1 MTDQHPTDGRK
12 PDGEHPD
19 GRGRHAERHA
29 DKHDADRHHAE
40 KHHEPKPADEATAAV
55 VSLDTA
61 GGAMEPSAVP
71 ATAQSGKI
79 PVGPETLVRR
89 IFTGSGMVSVLAVLL
104 ALILGGLLIA
114 LTDKQVGT
122 TSTYLLARPTDFLS
136 AVWNAATRSYVA
148 LFQGSVFNP
157 RGAGIG
163 GQFAP
168 LLETL
173 TIATPLITAGLGV
186 ALAFR
191 AGLFNIGAQ
200 GQIIM
205 AGILAA
211 WVGFALHLPLG
222 LHLLLVLAAGII
234 GGAFWGGL
242 VGYLKARTGAHEVI
256 VTIMFNYIA
265 LYLLRYLL
273 NTPAFQRPGETNPIS
288 PILDASAVYPQIFGT
303 QYRLH
308 LGFLLAIAATVF
320 VWWLL
325 NRSTVGFEFRAVGAN
340 PKAAQTAGIN
350 VSRSTILVMAIA
362 GALAGLSGV
371 AQVAG
376 TEKVLT
382 DGVAATYGF
391 DAITVAL
398 LGRSTPWGTFAA
410 GLLFGAFR
418 AGAVQMQIQT
428 GTPIDI
434 VLVVQSLIVLFIAAP
449 PLVRAVF
456 GLNPRRRKQAP
467 AGKAKA
473 AATTGGAA

>member
-1 MTDQHPTDGRK
+1 
-12 PDGEHPD
+12 
-19 GRGRHAERHA
+19 
-29 DKHDADRHHAE
+29 
-40 KHHEPKPADEATAAV
+40 
-55 VSLDTA
+55 
-61 GGAMEPSAVP
+61 MEPSAVP
-71 ATAQSGKI
+71 ATAQSGKL
-79 PVGPETLVRR
+79 PGGPDTLARR

-104 ALILGGLLIA
+104 ALVIGGLLIA
-114 LTDKQVGT
+114 STDERVGA
-122 TSTYLLARPTDFLS
+122 TSSYLLARPTDFLS
-136 AVWNAATRSYVA
+136 AVWNAATGSYIA
-148 LFQGSVFNP
+148 LFQGAVFNP
-157 RGAGIG
+157 QASGVAI
-163 GQFAP
+163 QFAP
-168 LLETL
+168 LMETL

-211 WVGFALHLPLG
+211 WVGFALHLPVG
-222 LHLLLVLAAGII
+222 LHLLLVLVAGVV
-234 GGAFWGGL
+234 GGAIWGGL
-242 VGYLKARTGAHEVI
+242 VGILKARTGAHEVI
-256 VTIMFNYIA
+256 LTIMFNYVA
-265 LYLLRYLL
+265 LYFLGYLL
-273 NTPAFQRPGETNPIS
+273 NTPAFQRPGESNPIS
-288 PILDASAVYPQIFGT
+288 PILDPTAVYPQILGS

-308 LGFLLAIAATVF
+308 LGFVLAIAATVL

-362 GALAGLSGV
+362 GALAGMSGV

-456 GLNPRRRKQAP
+456 GLNPRRRKP
-467 AGKAKA
+467 AKTVRSQQ
-473 AATTGGAA
+473 AATAEGAA

>member
-1 MTDQHPTDGRK
+1 MT
-12 PDGEHPD
+12 
-19 GRGRHAERHA
+19 
-29 DKHDADRHHAE
+29 
-40 KHHEPKPADEATAAV
+40 
-55 VSLDTA
+55 
-61 GGAMEPSAVP
+61 
-71 ATAQSGKI
+71 I
-79 PVGPETLVRR
+79 P
-89 IFTGSGMVSVLAVLL
+89 VLAVLL
-104 ALILGGLLIA
+104 ALIIGGLLIA
-114 LTDKQVGT
+114 STDRQVAT
-122 TSTYLLARPTDFLS
+122 TATYFFARPTDFLA
-136 AVWNAATRSYVA
+136 AVWNAATRSYIA

-157 RGAGIG
+157 RGNGVAA
-163 GQFAP
+163 QFAP
-168 LLETL
+168 FMETL

-200 GQIIM
+200 GQIIV

-211 WVGFALHLPLG
+211 WVGFALDLPMG
-222 LHLLLVLAAGII
+222 LHLLLVLVAGII

-242 VGYLKARTGAHEVI
+242 VGVLKARTGAHEVI
-256 VTIMFNYIA
+256 LTIMFNYIA
-265 LYLLRYLL
+265 LYFLRYLL
-273 NTPAFQRPGETNPIS
+273 NTPAFQRPGESNPIS
-288 PILDASAVYPQIFGT
+288 PILDPTAVYPQIFGS

-308 LGFLLAIAATVF
+308 LGFLLAIAATVL

-362 GALAGLSGV
+362 GGLAGMSGV

-449 PLVRAVF
+449 PLVRAIF
-456 GLNPRRRKQAP
+456 GLNPRRRKP
-467 AGKAKA
+467 ARPAKYRE

>member
-1 MTDQHPTDGRK
+1 MSENTEPRSAAAPDPDRLPASQATDVEPEPLED
-12 PDGEHPD
+12 
-19 GRGRHAERHA
+19 
-29 DKHDADRHHAE
+29 DADFV
-40 KHHEPKPADEATAAV
+40 T
-55 VSLDTA
+55 SLDTA
-61 GGAMEPSAVP
+61 GGAHQPSAVP
-71 ATAQSGKI
+71 VSTQSGAL
-79 PVGPETLVRR
+79 PGAPEEESLLRK
-89 IFTGSGMVSVLAVLL
+89 IFTGNGIVTILAVLL

-114 LTDKQVGT
+114 MTDKVVGT
-122 TSTYLLARPTDFLS
+122 TAGYLFARPSDFLT
-136 AVWNAATRSYVA
+136 AVWSAATDSYVA
-148 LFQGSVFNP
+148 LFQGAVFNP
-157 RGAGIG
+157 RGNGVA

-168 LLETL
+168 LMETL

-205 AGILAA
+205 AGILAS

-222 LHLLLVLAAGII
+222 LHLLLVLVAGVI
-234 GGAFWGGL
+234 GGAVWGGI
-242 VGYLKARTGAHEVI
+242 VGVLKARTGAHEVI

-265 LYLLRYLL
+265 LYFLRYLL
-273 NTPAFQRPGETNPIS
+273 DTDLFQRPGADTPIS
-288 PILDASAVYPQIFGT
+288 PIVDPSAAYPLIFGS

-320 VWWLL
+320 VSWLL
-325 NRSTVGFEFRAVGAN
+325 NRSTLGFEFRAVGAN
-340 PKAAQTAGIN
+340 PKAALTAGIN
-350 VSRSTILVMAIA
+350 VSRATILVMTIA
-362 GALAGLSGV
+362 GGLAGLAGV

-398 LGRSTPWGTFAA
+398 LGRSSPWGTFAA

-449 PLVRAVF
+449 PLVRAIF
-456 GLNPRRRKQAP
+456 GLNPRKKKAAT
-467 AGKAKA
+467 AGKTKQ

>member
-1 MTDQHPTDGRK
+1 MTDKHPRK
-12 PDGEHPD
+12 
-19 GRGRHAERHA
+19 HAAGQRADQPHA
-29 DKHDADRHHAE
+29 ASPAAE
-40 KHHEPKPADEATAAV
+40 ETAAV
-55 VSLDTA
+55 VALDTA

-71 ATAQSGKI
+71 ATAQSGKL
-79 PVGPETLVRR
+79 PGGPDTLARR
-89 IFTGSGMVSVLAVLL
+89 IFTGSGIVSLLAVLL

-114 LTDKQVGT
+114 ITDKQVGAT
-122 TSTYLLARPTDFLS
+122 ASYLFARPTDFLS
-136 AVWNAATRSYVA
+136 AVWTAATRSYIA

-157 RGAGIG
+157 RASSVAV
-163 GQFAP
+163 QFAP
-168 LLETL
+168 LMETL

-211 WVGFALHLPLG
+211 WAGFALHLPLG
-222 LHLLLVLAAGII
+222 LHLLLVLLAGIV
-234 GGAFWGGL
+234 GGAIWGGL
-242 VGYLKARTGAHEVI
+242 VGLLKARTGAHEVI
-256 VTIMFNYIA
+256 LTIMFNYIA
-265 LYLLRYLL
+265 LYFLRYLL
-273 NTPAFQRPGETNPIS
+273 NTPAFQRPGESNPIS
-288 PILDASAVYPQIFGT
+288 PILDPNAVYPQIFGT

-308 LGFLLAIAATVF
+308 LGFVLAIAATVF

-340 PKAAQTAGIN
+340 PKASLTAGIN
-350 VSRSTILVMAIA
+350 VPRATILVMAIA
-362 GALAGLSGV
+362 GALAGMSGV

-382 DGVAATYGF
+382 DGVAATFGF

-456 GLNPRRRKQAP
+456 GLNPRRRKP
-467 AGKAKA
+467 AVGRTSQK

>member
-1 MTDQHPTDGRK
+1 MS
-12 PDGEHPD
+12 
-19 GRGRHAERHA
+19 
-29 DKHDADRHHAE
+29 E
-40 KHHEPKPADEATAAV
+40 KHPPKHGGGGQHGTHPHHTSAADEESAAV
-55 VSLDTA
+55 VSVDTA

-71 ATAQSGKI
+71 ATAQSGKL
-79 PVGPETLVRR
+79 PGGPDTVLRK

-104 ALILGGLLIA
+104 ALVIGGLLIA
-114 LTDKQVGT
+114 STDKQVTT
-122 TSTYLLARPTDFLS
+122 TSTYFFARPTDFLA
-136 AVWNAATRSYVA
+136 AVWNAATRSYIA

-157 RGAGIG
+157 RGNSAAA
-163 GQFAP
+163 QFAP
-168 LLETL
+168 FMETL

-211 WVGFALHLPLG
+211 WAGFALHLPMG
-222 LHLLLVLAAGII
+222 LHLLLVLVAGII
-234 GGAFWGGL
+234 GGALWGGL
-242 VGYLKARTGAHEVI
+242 VGVLKARTGAHEVI
-256 VTIMFNYIA
+256 LTIMFNYIA
-265 LYLLRYLL
+265 LYFLRYLL
-273 NTPAFQRPGETNPIS
+273 NTPAFQRPGESNPIS
-288 PILDASAVYPQIFGT
+288 PILDPSAVYPQIFGS

-308 LGFLLAIAATVF
+308 LGFILAIGATVL

-340 PKAAQTAGIN
+340 PQAAQTAGIN
-350 VSRSTILVMAIA
+350 VSRSTILVMAMA

-456 GLNPRRRKQAP
+456 GLNPRRKKP
-467 AGKAKA
+467 ARAAKSGQ

>member
-1 MTDQHPTDGRK
+1 MPDEDRPKQADQHAK
-12 PDGEHPD
+12 PHEKSAA
-19 GRGRHAERHA
+19 AE
-29 DKHDADRHHAE
+29 E
-40 KHHEPKPADEATAAV
+40 TAAV
-55 VSLDTA
+55 AAVDTA
-61 GGAMEPSAVP
+61 GGAISPSAVP
-71 ATAQSGKI
+71 ATAQSGKL
-79 PVGPETLVRR
+79 PGGPDTLLRK
-89 IFTGSGMVSVLAVLL
+89 IFTGSGVVSVLAVLL

-114 LTDKQVGT
+114 ATDERVAT
-122 TSTYLLARPTDFLS
+122 TSGYLFARPTDFLA
-136 AVWNAATRSYVA
+136 AVWNAATRSYIA

-157 RGAGIG
+157 RGSGLAV
-163 GQFAP
+163 QFAP
-168 LLETL
+168 LMETL

-222 LHLLLVLAAGII
+222 LHLLLVLVAGIV
-234 GGAFWGGL
+234 GGALWGGL
-242 VGYLKARTGAHEVI
+242 VGLLKARTGAHEVI
-256 VTIMFNYIA
+256 LTIMFNYIA
-265 LYLLRYLL
+265 LYFLRYLL
-273 NTPAFQRPGETNPIS
+273 NTPAFQRPGESNPIS
-288 PILDASAVYPQIFGT
+288 PILDPTAVYPQIFGS

-308 LGFLLAIAATVF
+308 LGFILAIAATVL

-340 PKAAQTAGIN
+340 PKAALTAGIN

-362 GALAGLSGV
+362 GALAGMSGV

-456 GLNPRRRKQAP
+456 GLNPRRKKPAR
-467 AGKAKA
+467 AGKSQQ

>member
-1 MTDQHPTDGRK
+1 MTDKHPHKHVAGQHAGK
-12 PDGEHPD
+12 PHEASPA
-19 GRGRHAERHA
+19 AE
-29 DKHDADRHHAE
+29 E
-40 KHHEPKPADEATAAV
+40 TAAV
-55 VSLDTA
+55 VALDTA
-61 GGAMEPSAVP
+61 GGAMEPYAVP
-71 ATAQSGKI
+71 ATAQSGKL
-79 PVGPETLVRR
+79 PGSAETLARR
-89 IFTGSGMVSVLAVLL
+89 IFTGSGMVSILAVLL
-104 ALILGGLLIA
+104 ALVIGGLLIA
-114 LTDKQVGT
+114 STDERVAA
-122 TSTYLLARPTDFLS
+122 TSSYLLARPTDFLS
-136 AVWNAATRSYVA
+136 AVWNAATGSYIA
-148 LFQGSVFNP
+148 LFQGAVFNP
-157 RGAGIG
+157 LASGLAA
-163 GQFAP
+163 QFAP
-168 LLETL
+168 LMETL

-211 WVGFALHLPLG
+211 WVGFALHLPVG
-222 LHLLLVLAAGII
+222 LHLLLVLVAGIV
-234 GGAFWGGL
+234 GGALWGGL
-242 VGYLKARTGAHEVI
+242 VGLLKARTGAHEVI
-256 VTIMFNYIA
+256 VTIMFNYVA
-265 LYLLRYLL
+265 LYFLGYLL
-273 NTPAFQRPGETNPIS
+273 NTPAFQRPGESNPIS
-288 PILDASAVYPQIFGT
+288 PILDPTAVYPQILGS

-308 LGFLLAIAATVF
+308 LGFVLAIAATVL

-362 GALAGLSGV
+362 GALAGMSGV

-456 GLNPRRRKQAP
+456 GLNPRRRKP
-467 AGKAKA
+467 AKA
-473 AATTGGAA
+473 GRPQQAATTGGAA

>member
-1 MTDQHPTDGRK
+1 VPDEDTPRHVDQHPRTHEK
-12 PDGEHPD
+12 SAA
-19 GRGRHAERHA
+19 AE
-29 DKHDADRHHAE
+29 E
-40 KHHEPKPADEATAAV
+40 TAAV
-55 VSLDTA
+55 VAVDTA
-61 GGAMEPSAVP
+61 GGAISPSAVP
-71 ATAQSGKI
+71 ATAQSGKL
-79 PVGPETLVRR
+79 PGAPDTVLRK
-89 IFTGSGMVSVLAVLL
+89 IFTGSGVVSVLAVLL

-114 LTDKQVGT
+114 ATDERVAT
-122 TSTYLLARPTDFLS
+122 TSGYLFARPTDFLA
-136 AVWNAATRSYVA
+136 AVWNAATRSYIA

-157 RGAGIG
+157 RGSGLAV
-163 GQFAP
+163 QFAP
-168 LLETL
+168 LMETL

-222 LHLLLVLAAGII
+222 LHLLLVLVAGIV
-234 GGAFWGGL
+234 GGALWGGL
-242 VGYLKARTGAHEVI
+242 VGLLKARTGAHEVI
-256 VTIMFNYIA
+256 LTIMFNYIA
-265 LYLLRYLL
+265 LYFLRYLL
-273 NTPAFQRPGETNPIS
+273 NTPAFQRPGESNPIS
-288 PILDASAVYPQIFGT
+288 PILDPTAVYPQIFGS

-308 LGFLLAIAATVF
+308 LGFLLAIAATVL

-340 PKAAQTAGIN
+340 PKAALTAGIN

-362 GALAGLSGV
+362 GALAGMSGV

-382 DGVAATYGF
+382 DGVAAPYGF

-449 PLVRAVF
+449 PLVRAIF
-456 GLNPRRRKQAP
+456 GLNPRRKKPAV
-467 AGKAKA
+467 AGKSQP

>member
-1 MTDQHPTDGRK
+1 MTEKHQP
-12 PDGEHPD
+12 
-19 GRGRHAERHA
+19 RHAAEPGPDTA
-29 DKHDADRHHAE
+29 PGAGTAPGTAPEDEIQAPDAASV
-40 KHHEPKPADEATAAV
+40 TA
-55 VSLDTA
+55 LDTA
-61 GGAMEPSAVP
+61 GGAMRPSAVP
-71 ATAQSGKI
+71 VSAQSGSV
-79 PVGPETLVRR
+79 PGRPDSVLRR
-89 IFTGSGMVSVLAVLL
+89 ISTGSGMVSVLAVLL
-104 ALILGGLLIA
+104 ALTLGGLLIA
-114 LTDKQVGT
+114 STDRQVGAT
-122 TSTYLLARPTDFLS
+122 AGYLFARPSDFFS
-136 AVWNAATRSYVA
+136 AVWSAATRSYVA
-148 LFQGSVFNP
+148 LFQGSVYNP
-157 RGAGIG
+157 RGSGVG

-205 AGILAA
+205 AGILAS

-222 LHLLLVLAAGII
+222 LHLLLVLLAGVV
-234 GGAFWGGL
+234 GGAVWGGL
-242 VGYLKARTGAHEVI
+242 VGLLKARTGAHEVI

-265 LYLLRYLL
+265 LYLVRYLL
-273 NTPAFQRPGETNPIS
+273 DTPAFQRPGETTPIS
-288 PILDASAVYPQIFGT
+288 PVLDPTAVYPQILGS

-325 NRSTVGFEFRAVGAN
+325 NRSTIGFEFRAVGAN
-340 PKAAQTAGIN
+340 PKAALSAGIN
-350 VSRSTILVMAIA
+350 VPRATILGMAIA
-362 GALAGLSGV
+362 GGLAGLSGV

-410 GLLFGAFR
+410 GVLFGAFR

-449 PLVRAVF
+449 PLIRAIF
-456 GLNPRRRKQAP
+456 GLNPRKKKAAP
-467 AGKAKA
+467 AGRSRP

>member
-1 MTDQHPTDGRK
+1 MS
-12 PDGEHPD
+12 
-19 GRGRHAERHA
+19 
-29 DKHDADRHHAE
+29 E
-40 KHHEPKPADEATAAV
+40 KHPPKHGAGGQHGTHPHHTSAADEESAAV
-55 VSLDTA
+55 VSVDTA
-61 GGAMEPSAVP
+61 DGAMEPSAVP
-71 ATAQSGKI
+71 ATAQSGRL
-79 PVGPETLVRR
+79 PGGPDTVLRK

-104 ALILGGLLIA
+104 ALVIGGLLIA
-114 LTDKQVGT
+114 STDKQVTT
-122 TSTYLLARPTDFLS
+122 TSTYFFARPTDFLA
-136 AVWNAATRSYVA
+136 AVWNAATRSYIA

-157 RGAGIG
+157 RGNSAAA
-163 GQFAP
+163 QFAP
-168 LLETL
+168 FMETL

-211 WVGFALHLPLG
+211 WAGFALHLPMG
-222 LHLLLVLAAGII
+222 LHLLLVLVAGII
-234 GGAFWGGL
+234 GGALWGGL
-242 VGYLKARTGAHEVI
+242 VGVLKARTGAHEVI
-256 VTIMFNYIA
+256 LTIMFNYIA
-265 LYLLRYLL
+265 LYFLRYLL
-273 NTPAFQRPGETNPIS
+273 NTPAFQRPGESNPIS
-288 PILDASAVYPQIFGT
+288 PILDPSAVYPQIFGS

-308 LGFLLAIAATVF
+308 LGFILAIGATVL

-340 PKAAQTAGIN
+340 PQAAQTAGIN
-350 VSRSTILVMAIA
+350 VSRSTILVMAMA

-456 GLNPRRRKQAP
+456 GLNPRRKKP
-467 AGKAKA
+467 ARAAKSGQ

>member
-1 MTDQHPTDGRK
+1 MTDKNPPGH
-12 PDGEHPD
+12 
-19 GRGRHAERHA
+19 
-29 DKHDADRHHAE
+29 
-40 KHHEPKPADEATAAV
+40 PADPGPGESQETPAPEAHVPGQEAAAAGAANAT
-55 VSLDTA
+55 SLDTA
-61 GGAMEPSAVP
+61 GGAMRPSAVP
-71 ATAQSGKI
+71 VSGQSGTI
-79 PVGPETLVRR
+79 PGGPDSVLRK

-114 LTDKQVGT
+114 STDKQVGAT
-122 TSTYLLARPTDFLS
+122 AGYLFARPGDFLS
-136 AVWNAATRSYVA
+136 AVWSAATRSYVA

-157 RGAGIG
+157 RGATVA

-168 LLETL
+168 LMETL

-205 AGILAA
+205 AGILAS

-222 LHLLLVLAAGII
+222 LHLLLVLLAGVV
-234 GGAFWGGL
+234 GGAVWGGI
-242 VGYLKARTGAHEVI
+242 VGLLKARTGAHEVI

-265 LYLLRYLL
+265 LYLVRYLL
-273 NTPAFQRPGETNPIS
+273 DTPAFQRPGETTPIS
-288 PILDASAVYPQIFGT
+288 PILDATAVYPQILGS

-340 PKAAQTAGIN
+340 PQAALTAGIN
-350 VSRSTILVMAIA
+350 VPRATILVMAIA
-362 GALAGLSGV
+362 GGLAGLSGV

-410 GLLFGAFR
+410 GVLFGAFR

-456 GLNPRRRKQAP
+456 GLNPRKKKAAS
-467 AGKAKA
+467 AGKSQK

>member
-1 MTDQHPTDGRK
+1 
-12 PDGEHPD
+12 
-19 GRGRHAERHA
+19 
-29 DKHDADRHHAE
+29 
-40 KHHEPKPADEATAAV
+40 
-55 VSLDTA
+55 
-61 GGAMEPSAVP
+61 
-71 ATAQSGKI
+71 
-79 PVGPETLVRR
+79 
-89 IFTGSGMVSVLAVLL
+89 MVSVLAVLL
-104 ALILGGLLIA
+104 ALIIGGLLIA
-114 LTDKQVGT
+114 STDKQVAT
-122 TSTYLLARPTDFLS
+122 TSTYLFARPTDFLS
-136 AVWNAATRSYVA
+136 AVWNAATRSYIA

-157 RGAGIG
+157 RGNSVAA
-163 GQFAP
+163 QFAP
-168 LLETL
+168 FMETL

-200 GQIIM
+200 GQIIV

-211 WVGFALHLPLG
+211 WVGFAL
-222 LHLLLVLAAGII
+222 LLVLVAGII
-234 GGAFWGGL
+234 GGALWGGL
-242 VGYLKARTGAHEVI
+242 VGVLKARTGAHEVI
-256 VTIMFNYIA
+256 LTIMFNYIA
-265 LYLLRYLL
+265 LYFLRYLL

-288 PILDASAVYPQIFGT
+288 PILDPSAVYPQIFGT

-308 LGFLLAIAATVF
+308 LGFLLAIAATVL

-362 GALAGLSGV
+362 GGLAGMSGV

-456 GLNPRRRKQAP
+456 GLNPRRKKQART
-467 AGKAKA
+467 AKSRK

>member
-1 MTDQHPTDGRK
+1 MSENTEPRSAAAPDPDQLPASQATDVEPEPLED
-12 PDGEHPD
+12 
-19 GRGRHAERHA
+19 AA
-29 DKHDADRHHAE
+29 DFV
-40 KHHEPKPADEATAAV
+40 T
-55 VSLDTA
+55 SLDTA
-61 GGAMEPSAVP
+61 GGAHQPSAVP
-71 ATAQSGKI
+71 VSTQSGAL
-79 PVGPETLVRR
+79 PGAPEEESLLRK
-89 IFTGSGMVSVLAVLL
+89 IFTGNGIVTILAVLL

-114 LTDKQVGT
+114 MTDKVVGT
-122 TSTYLLARPTDFLS
+122 TAGYLFARPSDFLI
-136 AVWNAATRSYVA
+136 AVWSAATDSYVA
-148 LFQGSVFNP
+148 LFQGAVFNP
-157 RGAGIG
+157 RGNGVA

-168 LLETL
+168 LMETL

-205 AGILAA
+205 AGILAS

-222 LHLLLVLAAGII
+222 IHLLLVLVAGVI
-234 GGAFWGGL
+234 GGAVWGGI
-242 VGYLKARTGAHEVI
+242 VGVLKARTGAHEVI

-265 LYLLRYLL
+265 LYFLRYLL
-273 NTPAFQRPGETNPIS
+273 DTDLFQRPGADTPIS
-288 PILDASAVYPQIFGT
+288 PIVDPSAAYPLIFGS

-308 LGFLLAIAATVF
+308 LGFLLAIAATIF
-320 VWWLL
+320 VSWLL
-325 NRSTVGFEFRAVGAN
+325 NRSTLGFEFRAVGAN
-340 PKAAQTAGIN
+340 PKAALTAGIN
-350 VSRSTILVMAIA
+350 VSRATILVMTIA
-362 GALAGLSGV
+362 GGLAGLAGV

-398 LGRSTPWGTFAA
+398 LGRSSPWGTFAA

-449 PLVRAVF
+449 PLVRAIF
-456 GLNPRRRKQAP
+456 GLNPRKKKAAT
-467 AGKAKA
+467 AGKTKQ

>member
-1 MTDQHPTDGRK
+1 MSDTHPPK
-12 PDGEHPD
+12 HAAGEPGPEAQVPAASD
-19 GRGRHAERHA
+19 
-29 DKHDADRHHAE
+29 DR
-40 KHHEPKPADEATAAV
+40 TAAV
-55 VSLDTA
+55 VSVDTA
-61 GGAMEPSAVP
+61 GGVMEPSAVP

-79 PVGPETLVRR
+79 PGGPDTLLRK

-104 ALILGGLLIA
+104 ALIIGGLLIA
-114 LTDKQVGT
+114 STDKQVAT
-122 TSTYLLARPTDFLS
+122 TATYLFARPTDFLS
-136 AVWNAATRSYVA
+136 AVWNAATRSYIA

-157 RGAGIG
+157 RGNSVAA
-163 GQFAP
+163 QFAP
-168 LLETL
+168 FMETL

-200 GQIIM
+200 GQIIV

-211 WVGFALHLPLG
+211 WVGFALDLPMG
-222 LHLLLVLAAGII
+222 LHLLLVLVAGII
-234 GGAFWGGL
+234 GGALWGGL
-242 VGYLKARTGAHEVI
+242 VGLLKARTGAHEVI
-256 VTIMFNYIA
+256 LTIMFNYIA
-265 LYLLRYLL
+265 LYFLRYLL
-273 NTPAFQRPGETNPIS
+273 NTPAFQRPGESNPIS
-288 PILDASAVYPQIFGT
+288 PILDPTAVYPQIFGT

-308 LGFLLAIAATVF
+308 LGFLLAIAATVL

-350 VSRSTILVMAIA
+350 VSRSTILVMA
-362 GALAGLSGV
+362 LAGGLAGMSGV

-456 GLNPRRRKQAP
+456 GLNPRRRKP
-467 AGKAKA
+467 AKA
-473 AATTGGAA
+473 AKSRTAATTGGAA

>member
-1 MTDQHPTDGRK
+1 MSENTEPRSAAAPDPDQLPASQATDVEPEPLED
-12 PDGEHPD
+12 
-19 GRGRHAERHA
+19 
-29 DKHDADRHHAE
+29 DADFV
-40 KHHEPKPADEATAAV
+40 T
-55 VSLDTA
+55 SLDTA
-61 GGAMEPSAVP
+61 GGAHQPSAVP
-71 ATAQSGKI
+71 VSTQSGAL
-79 PVGPETLVRR
+79 PGAPEEESLLRK
-89 IFTGSGMVSVLAVLL
+89 IFTGNGIVTILAVLL

-114 LTDKQVGT
+114 MTDKVVGT
-122 TSTYLLARPTDFLS
+122 TAGYLFARPSDFLLA
-136 AVWNAATRSYVA
+136 VWSAATDSYVA
-148 LFQGSVFNP
+148 LFQGAVFNP
-157 RGAGIG
+157 RGNGVA

-168 LLETL
+168 LMETL

-205 AGILAA
+205 AGILAS

-222 LHLLLVLAAGII
+222 IHLLLVLVAGVI
-234 GGAFWGGL
+234 GGAVWGGI
-242 VGYLKARTGAHEVI
+242 VGVLKARTGAHEVI

-265 LYLLRYLL
+265 LYFLRYLL
-273 NTPAFQRPGETNPIS
+273 DTDLFQRPGADTPIS
-288 PILDASAVYPQIFGT
+288 PIVDPSAAYPLIFGS

-320 VWWLL
+320 VSWLL
-325 NRSTVGFEFRAVGAN
+325 NRSTLGFEFRAVGAN
-340 PKAAQTAGIN
+340 PKAALTAGIN
-350 VSRSTILVMAIA
+350 VSRATILVMTIA
-362 GALAGLSGV
+362 GGLAGLAGV

-398 LGRSTPWGTFAA
+398 LGRSSPWGTFAA

-449 PLVRAVF
+449 PLVRAIF
-456 GLNPRRRKQAP
+456 GLNPRKKKAAI
-467 AGKAKA
+467 AGKTKQ